1 MSIFLHGFICVIG
14 LVPSNECTA
23 VFSSF
28 LYIILLRSQAE
39 PRGYNLHP
47 LIVIAEAKIP
57 KLGKTPISSGNEQG
71 KESNGIAGTS
81 RILVG

>member
-1 MSIFLHGFICVIG
+1 MSIFLHGFICVID
-14 LVPSNECTA
+14 LVRSNECTA
-23 VFSSF
+23 MFSSF

-47 LIVIAEAKIP
+47 LTVIAKAEIP

-81 RILVG
+81 WILVG

>member
-1 MSIFLHGFICVIG
+1 MSIFLHGFICVIV
-14 LVPSNECTA
+14 LVPSNECIA

-39 PRGYNLHP
+39 PRGYNIHP
-47 LIVIAEAKIP
+47 LTVIVEAEIP

-71 KESNGIAGTS
+71 KESNGIARMS
-81 RILVG
+81 

>member
-1 MSIFLHGFICVIG
+1 MKY
-14 LVPSNECTA
+14 TA

-47 LIVIAEAKIP
+47 LIVISEAETP

-71 KESNGIAGTS
+71 KERNGIAGTFYNCKT
-81 RILVG
+81 IHY

>member
-1 MSIFLHGFICVIG
+1 MSIFLHGFICVID

-47 LIVIAEAKIP
+47 LTVIAEAKTP

-81 RILVG
+81 RIPVD

>member
-1 MSIFLHGFICVIG
+1 M
-14 LVPSNECTA
+14 PSNECTA

-39 PRGYNLHP
+39 PWGYNLHP
-47 LIVIAEAKIP
+47 LTVIAEAETP

-81 RILVG
+81 QIPVG

>member
-1 MSIFLHGFICVIG
+1 MKY
-14 LVPSNECTA
+14 TA

-47 LIVIAEAKIP
+47 LTVITEAETP

-71 KESNGIAGTS
+71 KESNGIVGTS
-81 RILVG
+81 WIPVG

>member
-1 MSIFLHGFICVIG
+1 MSIFLHGFICVID
-14 LVPSNECTA
+14 LVRSNESTA
-23 VFSSF
+23 MFSSF
-28 LYIILLRSQAE
+28 LSIILLRSQAE

-47 LIVIAEAKIP
+47 LTVIAEAEIP